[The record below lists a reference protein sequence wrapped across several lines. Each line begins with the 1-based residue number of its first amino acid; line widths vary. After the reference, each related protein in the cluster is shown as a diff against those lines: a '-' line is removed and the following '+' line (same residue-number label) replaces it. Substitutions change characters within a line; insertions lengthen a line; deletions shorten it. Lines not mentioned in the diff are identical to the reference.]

1 MCMLVAPNSP
11 LSAITSFEQGDKAGF
26 METVRQVAAANVRVP
41 TASPFRFE
49 LTAAA
54 AAHNTGILE
63 SFDYDLAS
71 AIDAFP
77 GTTISPGS
85 ELSPPEQL
93 QPLLRHHPTWGEFHD
108 DMLPRSCGSGL
119 RRERSAKPNPRH
131 QRKTTPAHPTPSCG
145 VQKVRPTKSTREGHA
160 PDRVPLPNAHGTSQT
175 SQGQSTPPASELRIE
190 RLDPSKLATSPL

>member
-1 MCMLVAPNSP
+1 
-11 LSAITSFEQGDKAGF
+11 

-85 ELSPPEQL
+85 ELRPPEQL
-93 QPLLRHHPTWGEFHD
+93 QPLLRHHPTWQEFQD
-108 DMLPRSCGSGL
+108 DMLYGIQYPFMEEIDEQTRKSQL
-119 RRERSAKPNPRH
+119 KANMERGNHKSALKEEDRH
-131 QRKTTPAHPTPSCG
+131 H
-145 VQKVRPTKSTREGHA
+145 VTKLMNSDVSLGYAIPITDA
-160 PDRVPLPNAHGTSQT
+160 
-175 SQGQSTPPASELRIE
+175 
-190 RLDPSKLATSPL
+190 

>member
-1 MCMLVAPNSP
+1 MCMLVVPNSP
-11 LSAITSFEQGDKAGF
+11 LSEITSFEQGDKAGF

-49 LTAAA
+49 LTAEA

-85 ELSPPEQL
+85 ELRPPEQL
-93 QPLLRHHPTWGEFHD
+93 QPLLN
-108 DMLPRSCGSGL
+108 
-119 RRERSAKPNPRH
+119 K
-131 QRKTTPAHPTPSCG
+131 
-145 VQKVRPTKSTREGHA
+145 
-160 PDRVPLPNAHGTSQT
+160 
-175 SQGQSTPPASELRIE
+175 
-190 RLDPSKLATSPL
+190 